1 MSQTHKL
8 VMCHYLNTFY
18 TVTPQLTSLHHKTQ
32 LHPNIISTVHSAI
45 GNKTFF
51 TLLVSKDSERN
62 ILPISNLLLIALLDS
77 IGLFCSLWL
86 ETSKRKEKCT
96 ASCAFFRYL
105 PGMPHHHLLVPPLPM
120 TQQCL
125 PKYRESSSRI
135 SIISDE
141 LR

>member
-1 MSQTHKL
+1 MPLSQ
-8 VMCHYLNTFY
+8 YLLHSKA
-18 TVTPQLTSLHHKTQ
+18 TVNIITPQATITPKHHKYCALCHWQ
-32 LHPNIISTVHSAI
+32 QDFS
-45 GNKTFF
+45 